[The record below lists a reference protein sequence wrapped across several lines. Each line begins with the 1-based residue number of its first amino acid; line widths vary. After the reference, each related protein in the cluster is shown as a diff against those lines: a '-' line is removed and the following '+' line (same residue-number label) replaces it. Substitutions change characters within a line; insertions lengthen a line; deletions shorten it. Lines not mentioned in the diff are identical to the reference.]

1 VTPADTDAPR
11 LADAAFRSDHMPVEG
26 RAIAVT
32 ATAAEREA
40 IAAFLEV
47 SEVPHLEVNL
57 AALTFRGG
65 VRVSGR
71 LKAAVVQP
79 CVVTFV
85 LVRQEIDEPVD
96 RIFLPGGER
105 STAAPG
111 KAEIFVDPEED
122 DAPDY
127 FEGHEVDLSDL
138 ILESLALA
146 IDPYPRAPDASLED
160 VLPPDDDDS
169 LSPFASLKSLKNPT
183 DT

>member
-1 VTPADTDAPR
+1 MTPAAANAPR
-11 LADAAFRSDHMPVEG
+11 LADATFRSDHMPVEG
-26 RAIAVT
+26 RTVAFIAT
-32 ATAAEREA
+32 EAARQEIAT
-40 IAAFLEV
+40 FLEV
-47 SEVPHLEVNL
+47 SEIPRLEVNL
-57 AALTFRGG
+57 TALTFRGG

-85 LVRQEIDEPVD
+85 PVRQEIDEPVD
-96 RIFLPGGER
+96 RIFLPGRE
-105 STAAPG
+105 TATTAPG
-111 KAEIFVDPEED
+111 KAEVFVDPEED
-122 DAPDY
+122 DTPDY

-160 VLPPDDDDS
+160 VLPPDDDTS
-169 LSPFASLKSLKNPT
+169 LSPFAGLESLKKPT